1 MAIELKIPSAGESI
15 TEVVVSEWLKKE
27 GAWVDADEIVAMIET
42 DKANIEV
49 VSPASGKLSKVLK
62 GAGDTATV
70 GDVIGLID
78 EAAERPKT
86 AAVAAQTPAA
96 APSSREEKRAPAA
109 TSAQKAATAAPS
121 SVPQPAAPSPTTAL
135 PPAIRA
141 TPAARRALRES
152 GLDVAALDLG
162 EDSLL
167 TVSDVKRLAGGVTA
181 RAPATG
187 VSAREEEVVPMT
199 PLRKRIAERLVQ
211 AQSTAAILTTFNEVD
226 LGAVMEL
233 RKAHQEAFTKR
244 YGVKLGFMSFFIKAA
259 IEALKEFPAVNA
271 EIRGEHIVYKN
282 FYDIGVAVGGGR
294 GLVVPVLRS
303 AERMSFAEI
312 EKTIA
317 DFGER
322 ARSNR
327 LKPEELQGG
336 TFTIS
341 NGGVYGSMLSTPI
354 LNPPQSGILGMH
366 AIQERPVAR
375 NGQVV
380 VRPMMY
386 LALSYDHRII
396 DGREAV
402 SFLVRI
408 KQALEEP
415 TRILLEV

>member
-1 MAIELKIPSAGESI
+1 MAVELKIPSAGESI

-42 DKANIEV
+42 DKANVEV
-49 VSPASGKLSKVLK
+49 VSPTSGKLSKVLK
-62 GAGDTATV
+62 SAGDTAAV

-78 EAAERPKT
+78 EAAERPKSNEL
-86 AAVAAQTPAA
+86 AATLVPPPSAEKPRPS
-96 APSSREEKRAPAA
+96 APKTSAPPMVTVVPGAPAR
-109 TSAQKAATAAPS
+109 
-121 SVPQPAAPSPTTAL
+121 PAAP
-135 PPAIRA
+135 PPAAPPAPVRA
-141 TPAARRALRES
+141 TPAARRALREA
-152 GLDVAALDLG
+152 GLDVSKLDLG
-162 EDSLL
+162 EDTLL
-167 TVSDVKRLAGGVTA
+167 TVSDVRRMSGGVTA
-181 RAPATG
+181 RAPVGGIAL
-187 VSAREEEVVPMT
+187 REEEAVPMT
-199 PLRKRIAERLVQ
+199 PLRKKIAERLVQ
-211 AQSTAAILTTFNEVD
+211 AQQNAAILTTFNEVD
-226 LGAVMEL
+226 LGHVMDL
-233 RKAHQEAFTKR
+233 RKQHQEAFTKR

-271 EIRGEHIVYKN
+271 EIRGEDIVYKN
-282 FYDIGVAVGGGR
+282 YYDIGVAVGGGR

-322 ARSNR
+322 ARNNR

-341 NGGVYGSMLSTPI
+341 NGGVYGSMMSTPI

-366 AIQERPVAR
+366 AIQDRPVAR
-375 NGQVV
+375 DGQVV

-408 KQALEEP
+408 KQTLEEP